1 MFHSDG
7 EQVLH
12 DDLKLAVDMALANT
26 SSESESASGLR
37 QGENNTTANDALQQA
52 IWDKHAYILRFDGG
66 VDAELRRQIVK
77 IICNMFGQ
85 DRSMPLIEKLLRDS
99 NPGVRGEAVRAVGQ
113 MRGTGHAAV
122 VAKCLGDM
130 DPSVRGTAV
139 DTLARMWECSAAYA
153 EDVITL

>member
-1 MFHSDG
+1 MFHNDG

-66 VDAELRRQIVK
+66 VDADDGLHH
-77 IICNMFGQ
+77 GPGAGAAAL
-85 DRSMPLIEKLLRDS
+85 SYLILFFFNLPD
-99 NPGVRGEAVRAVGQ
+99 
-113 MRGTGHAAV
+113 
-122 VAKCLGDM
+122 D
-130 DPSVRGTAV
+130 
-139 DTLARMWECSAAYA
+139 
-153 EDVITL
+153 